1 MNPAVPIEVRRRR
14 GNPGHRPMPLPVV
27 PGGRPNDARPMPV
40 PSGLDP
46 EMRKAWRAIVRD
58 LTEVGVLAQSDA
70 LIVEAAAV
78 AIGRARQARTQLGR
92 GAPLADQAAS
102 HGTGER
108 EVDGLLERG
117 SQGWGVSAL
126 VRLERESWAEFRQL
140 SSLLGLDP
148 STRARLAGSA
158 MPRKAT
164 LEDEADRLI
173 GPNPRHLRIAGGS
186 DG

>member
-46 EMRKAWRAIVRD
+46 EMRRAWHTIVRD
-58 LTEVGVLAQSDA
+58 LTEVGVLAQSDG

-78 AIGRARQARTQLGR
+78 VIGRARQARAQLR
-92 GAPLADQAAS
+92 R
-102 HGTGER
+102 GTGER

-158 MPRKAT
+158 TPRKAT

-173 GPNPRHLRIAGGS
+173 GPNPRHLRVAGGS